1 MTNNPCCMP
10 SRHRA
15 LRVCVPLFRLFA
27 HPTGT
32 LLSRQ
37 VTSRRIFSQLLCT
50 EYEYGLNYGRF
61 Q

>member
-1 MTNNPCCMP
+1 MTNHPWCMP
-10 SRHRA
+10 SGQPV
-15 LRVCVPLFRLFA
+15 LRLWMPSFQLFA

-37 VTSRRIFSQLLCT
+37 VTSRRIFTQLLCT
-50 EYEYGLNYGRF
+50 EYEYGLNYGRI